1 VTSGPPVAVPDEL
14 RGTAA
19 IPEGTRSETYGPV
32 GVSMVAVGP
41 LPEGQHARRRGPVGV
56 LRLQLRR
63 RRVSGSTRRMA
74 PGSVLAIDQGTTGST
89 ALVLDSE
96 ARIVGRGYQ
105 EFAQH
110 YPRPGWLEHDPTDL
124 WEVSRGVAEAA
135 LAAAGMRASDL
146 AAVGITNQRE
156 TVLLWERATGRPVA
170 NAIVW
175 QDRRTARRCD
185 DLKSRGLER
194 FVRDRT
200 GLVIDPYFSGTKVA
214 WLLDHVDGLRRRA
227 EEGEICFGTV
237 DSWLLWQL
245 SGGRVHAT
253 DVTNASRTM
262 LFNIDRLEW
271 DDELLAEMDVPR
283 GILPDVHPSLHHFCD
298 TEPGAFLGAALPVT
312 GMVGDQQAALF
323 AQACFEPGQAKNT
336 YGTGSFVLAHTG
348 GRRHREQT
356 DMIVTV
362 AASVEG
368 EPTQYA
374 LEGAIFST
382 GSAVQ
387 WLRDEL
393 GIIES
398 AAETEMLA
406 RSVPDTGDAWFV
418 PALAG
423 LGSPQWDPYARGLLI
438 GVTRGT
444 GRAHIARAVLEG
456 IAYLTRD
463 VVEAMQRQTGM
474 RIAELRAD
482 GGASANAFLMQYQ
495 ADVLGV
501 AVDVPEQL
509 ESTALGSAF
518 LAGLGSG
525 VWKDRSELAAIRR
538 TARRY
543 EPTLDQEE
551 REARYR
557 RWRQAVERCRSWAE
571 G

>member
-1 VTSGPPVAVPDEL
+1 
-14 RGTAA
+14 
-19 IPEGTRSETYGPV
+19 
-32 GVSMVAVGP
+32 
-41 LPEGQHARRRGPVGV
+41 
-56 LRLQLRR
+56 
-63 RRVSGSTRRMA
+63 MA
-74 PGSVLAIDQGTTGST
+74 PGYVLAVDQGTTGST

-96 ARIVGRGYQ
+96 GGVVGRGYQ

-110 YPRPGWLEHDPTDL
+110 YPRPGWLEHDPADL
-124 WEVSRGVAEAA
+124 WEVTRQVAEAA
-135 LAAAGMRASDL
+135 VDAAGIQARQL

-156 TVLLWERATGRPVA
+156 TAMLWERATGRPVA

-185 DLKSRGLER
+185 DLRSRGLER

-227 EEGEICFGTV
+227 ERGEICFGTV
-237 DSWLLWQL
+237 DSWLLWRL
-245 SGGRVHAT
+245 SGGQVHAT

-262 LFNIDRLEW
+262 LFNIDRLDW
-271 DDELLAEMDVPR
+271 DDELLAEIGVPR
-283 GILPDVHPSLHHFCD
+283 QVLPEVHSSLHHYGNTD
-298 TEPGAFLGAALPVT
+298 PASFLGVALPVT
-312 GMVGDQQAALF
+312 GVVGDQQAALF
-323 AQACFEPGQAKNT
+323 AQGCFEAGQAKNT

-348 GRRHREQT
+348 DRRHREQT
-356 DMIVTV
+356 DMIVTI

-374 LEGAIFST
+374 LEGAIFVT

-393 GIIES
+393 GIIKS
-398 AAETEMLA
+398 AAETEALA
-406 RSVPDTGDAWFV
+406 RSVPDTGDVWFV

-463 VVEAMQRQTGM
+463 VVEAMQRQSGM

-482 GGASANAFLMQYQ
+482 GGASANRFLMQYQ

-518 LAGLGSG
+518 LAGLGAG
-525 VWKDRSELAAIRR
+525 VWKDRSQLAALR
-538 TARRY
+538 TTAHRY
-543 EPTLDQEE
+543 EPALDQEE

-557 RWRQAVERCRSWAE
+557 RWKRAVDRCRSWAE
-571 G
+571 A